1 MTKKTNSK
9 TVRKDKSS
17 QNIPNAIQPQPK
29 PPPKPPTPTPT
40 PTPTKT
46 TQNSPANTQISTP
59 SIKIHQI
66 WKKMMVMLKT
76 QKMIQELPS

>member
-9 TVRKDKSS
+9 TATKDKSS
-17 QNIPNAIQPQPK
+17 KNIPNAIQPQPK
-29 PPPKPPTPTPT
+29 PPPKPPTPA

-46 TQNSPANTQISTP
+46 TQNSPANTQIFTP
-59 SIKIHQI
+59 SIKTHQI